1 MNVMKKQFPYSI
13 LRIRLAVAL
22 CACAVITTTTM
33 RARAEL
39 PSGGD
44 ALPRSATVA
53 AQTDEEPFIRFS
65 RGGRFVKR
73 RIGRGRRTPR
83 GFTIEAEY
91 PQIIG
96 SRDARVRSFNERV
109 RAFVVRELDSVTAR
123 LRERRTEMGLNQSP
137 NEYHEVGYNVMYASD
152 DLISIVFGVEGY
164 AQGAAHPYHYPLVF
178 NYDLNRNRVMQ
189 LADLFLP
196 GNGYLQTI
204 SRYSIADLERQWR
217 EDGGGLTLDE
227 MWARGAQ
234 PTTENYRNW
243 AVTRTHLVVM
253 FPEYQ
258 VAPYVAGPQRV
269 DIPYDALRDVLNP
282 RRGATASLLRR

>member
-1 MNVMKKQFPYSI
+1 MNVMKKQLPYSI
-13 LRIRLAVAL
+13 LRIQLAVAL
-22 CACAVITTTTM
+22 CACAVITTMM

-53 AQTDEEPFIRFS
+53 AQSDDAPFIRFS

-83 GFTIEAEY
+83 GFAIEAEY

-96 SRDARVRSFNERV
+96 SRAASVRSFNERV
-109 RAFVVRELDSVTAR
+109 RAFVVRELDTVTAS
-123 LRERRTEMGLNQSP
+123 LRERRREMGLNQSP

-164 AQGAAHPYHYPLVF
+164 AERAAHPYHYPLVF
-178 NYDLNRNRVMQ
+178 NYDLNHNRVMQ

-196 GNGYLQTI
+196 GNNYLQTI

-217 EDGGGLTLDE
+217 EEGEERTPDE
-227 MWARGAQ
+227 MLTEGTR

-243 AVTRTHLVVM
+243 AVNRTHLVVM

-282 RRGATASLLRR
+282 RRAAVVSLLRR